1 VVSAAVP
8 SVVGSVVG
16 LLQPR
21 ARAKIPKP
29 IKMLFLMVRIVNS
42 MLSIKTK
49 NSAAEYWEQIANL
62 GPRLASKRLF

>member
-1 VVSAAVP
+1 MARVCTTCCCNSGKVRVLVSVAVT
-8 SVVGSVVG
+8 SVVPSVVG
-16 LLQPR
+16 LLQPM

-49 NSAAEYWEQIANL
+49 NSAAE
-62 GPRLASKRLF
+62 